1 MDELQPLAR
10 LEGEI
15 GNAAPELVGRV
26 LLRQETENTVDLNWR
41 TQPKPL
47 ATMPQ
52 TRITLLVPSAVIEG
66 QIPQKLRSSN
76 PCRPISARKICITGT
91 LEGRGINPTRGPT
104 KVWRSTRRCPSH
116 PKVLQGKRRIGKYFS
131 TGMTV
136 RAYTTR
142 VSDRRG

>member
-15 GNAAPELVGRV
+15 GSAAPELVGRV

-52 TRITLLVPSAVIEG
+52 TRITLPATSAVIEG
-66 QIPQKLRSSN
+66 PIPQKLRSSS
-76 PCRPISARKICITGT
+76 PCRPISARKILSTATRSGRGFDSRTWT
-91 LEGRGINPTRGPT
+91 LEGMEI
-104 KVWRSTRRCPSH
+104 
-116 PKVLQGKRRIGKYFS
+116 
-131 TGMTV
+131 
-136 RAYTTR
+136 
-142 VSDRRG
+142 D

>member
-15 GNAAPELVGRV
+15 GSAAPELVGRV

-52 TRITLLVPSAVIEG
+52 TRNTLPASSAVNG
-66 QIPQKLRSSN
+66 GPIPPKTPLQRSVQAN
-76 PCRPISARKICITGT
+76 LCQDDLLALGPPQVGDLT
-91 LEGRGINPTRGPT
+91 PTRGP
-104 KVWRSTRRCPSH
+104 
-116 PKVLQGKRRIGKYFS
+116 L
-131 TGMTV
+131 
-136 RAYTTR
+136 
-142 VSDRRG
+142 